1 MSDNTDK
8 ISSSDEV
15 SSLKQQLK
23 DKSDFLAS
31 MSHELR
37 TPMNAIIGLSQV
49 LLDEQ
54 ELSSKQLDTI
64 KTIHNSS
71 NMLLGLIND
80 ILDFSKIGAGKL
92 TLEKIPFDLNMILDY
107 IADMIGL
114 KAKEKGI
121 ELIFNIEKGVRA
133 NYLGDPMRIS
143 QIILNMMSNAIK
155 FTDEGCICINVRSQ
169 DIAFSTTML
178 QFEVKDSGIGLTPE
192 QVSKLFASYSQA
204 DTSTS
209 RKYGGTGLGLM
220 ISKQLTEL
228 MNGKIWVESVF
239 GEGCSFFIN
248 LEMEHENP
256 KEYRVYHLPSKEIM
270 QKRILIIDSHK
281 NTADALH
288 NMLGY
293 FHMNIECA
301 KDINEAK
308 QKVSQGTYDIVFVDD
323 KICEQNGTVFLDV
336 ETTPLIVLI
345 QDWIDDRGD
354 IYFDEH
360 KINTYIKRPFNQKM
374 LFDAILRLYT
384 TDSTVSIA
392 PKKDYTKDDVVSL
405 GKHTIL
411 IAEDNLINQKV
422 MRGLL
427 NGTELDLVFAENGQL
442 ALDILEKRDDIGL
455 VLMDIH
461 MPVLDGHKATTII
474 RENKNYDNLAVV
486 AMTADVM
493 PEDIKKAKEV
503 GMQDHIAK
511 PIDILSLYEMLCTYL
526 KVKETNQSTQKQ
538 VSNDLECEKIINL
551 LSHVENLDYMNTLK
565 YTGNDPYLY
574 KSILKDFITMYS
586 DSHQK
591 LSTFIQTQEYT
602 QGMEYARDIKE
613 ASANIG
619 AKSLFKYIKILEASF
634 ASRDYSLLI
643 KYERKFHI
651 ALSTFLEDMSILDEE
666 NA

>member
-1 MSDNTDK
+1 MSDNTGK
-8 ISSSDEV
+8 TSPPNEV
-15 SSLKQQLK
+15 DSLKQQLK

-54 ELSSKQLDTI
+54 ELSSKHLDTI

-155 FTDEGCICINVRSQ
+155 FTDEGSICINVRSE
-169 DIAFSTTML
+169 DVTFSTTML

-192 QVSKLFASYSQA
+192 QVNKLFQSYSQA
-204 DTSTS
+204 DSSTS

-220 ISKQLTEL
+220 ISKQLTDL
-228 MNGKIWVESVF
+228 MNGKIWVESVY

-248 LEMEHENP
+248 LELEHENP
-256 KEYRVYHLPSKEIM
+256 KECRVYHLPSKEIM

-281 NTADALH
+281 NTADALE

-301 KDINEAK
+301 HNYDEAK
-308 QKVSQGTYDIVFVDD
+308 QKISLGAYDIVFVDD

-336 ETTPLIVLI
+336 DTPPLIVLI
-345 QDWIDDRGD
+345 QDWIDDIGD

-360 KINTYIKRPFNQKM
+360 KIDTYIKRPFNQKM

-384 TDSTVSIA
+384 TDSTLFADI
-392 PKKDYTKDDVVSL
+392 KKDYTKDDVVAL
-405 GKHTIL
+405 GDHTIL

-427 NGTELDLVFAENGQL
+427 AGTALNLVFVENGQL
-442 ALDILEKRDDIGL
+442 ALDVLATRNDVEL

-461 MPVLDGHKATTII
+461 MPVLDGYEATTII
-474 RENKNYDNLAVV
+474 RENKNYDKLAVV
-486 AMTADVM
+486 AMTADVT
-493 PEDIKKAKEV
+493 PQDVKKAKEV

-526 KVKETNQSTQKQ
+526 KVNETNQSTQIQ
-538 VSNDLECEKIINL
+538 VPNDLEYEKIINL
-551 LSHVENLDYMNTLK
+551 LSHVEYLDYINTLK

-574 KSILKDFITMYS
+574 KSILKDFISMYS
-586 DSHQK
+586 DSHNE
-591 LSTFIQTQEYT
+591 LLRLINSQEY
-602 QGMEYARDIKE
+602 GLGEAYSRDLKE

-619 AKSLFKYIKILEASF
+619 AKHLFKYTRILEASF
-634 ASRDYSLLI
+634 VSRDYSLLV
-643 KYERKFHI
+643 KYERKYHL
-651 ALSTFLEDMSILDEE
+651 ALSDFLDAMSVLDEE
-666 NA
+666 KG